1 MIAQFIILAMGIGSG
16 SFMLSLA
23 QIFAPLRLKVL
34 ERGRT
39 SGFFKWLYQLL
50 NCPFCVSVWMS
61 LIANAIYRIRLV
73 PYYWPLGYLVTAL
86 ALSSGAMAAVL
97 VIRKALGK

>member
-1 MIAQFIILAMGIGSG
+1 MITQFAVLSMGIGSG

-34 ERGRT
+34 ERGKT

-61 LIANAIYRIRLV
+61 LIAELIWRIRLL
-73 PYYWPLGYLVTAL
+73 PMFWPLGYLATAL
-86 ALSSGAMAAVL
+86 ALSSGAMASVL
-97 VIRKALGK
+97 ITRKALGK

>member
-1 MIAQFIILAMGIGSG
+1 MIIRFAVLSLGIGSG

-23 QIFAPLRLKVL
+23 QIFAPLRLRVL
-34 ERGRT
+34 ERGRRH
-39 SGFFKWLYQLL
+39 GFCKWLYSLL

-61 LIANAIYRIRLV
+61 LIANAVWRL
-73 PYYWPLGYLVTAL
+73 PLLPFYWPLGYLAVSL

-97 VIRKALGK
+97 VIRRALGK